1 MKQGEPTCK
10 YLECVPMTAKELKR
24 LRRSDLLEMLLEL
37 SKENQGLRKQ
47 LAEAEKK
54 LEDRTIL
61 IEQSGSLAEAALR
74 LNRIFEDAQAACQQY
89 EQNVRQRCAQMEEQT
104 RCRCEAMMD
113 GAHRERM
120 RGEPEWT
127 EGENP

>member
-1 MKQGEPTCK
+1 
-10 YLECVPMTAKELKR
+10 MTAKELKR
-24 LRRSDLLEMLLEL
+24 LWRSDLLEMLLEL

-54 LEDRTIL
+54 LEDRTIM

-120 RGEPEWT
+120 PGELEWT

>member
-54 LEDRTIL
+54 LEDRTIM

-89 EQNVRQRCAQMEEQT
+89 EQNIRQRCAQMEEQT

-120 RGEPEWT
+120 RREPEWT